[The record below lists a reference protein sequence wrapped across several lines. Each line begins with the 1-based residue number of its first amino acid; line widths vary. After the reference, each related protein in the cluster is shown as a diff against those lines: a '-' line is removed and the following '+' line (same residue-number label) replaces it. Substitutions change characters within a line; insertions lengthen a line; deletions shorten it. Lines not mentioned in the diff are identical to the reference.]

1 MSRGGRQ
8 GGDNVPSEL
17 LREQENLRIFELL
30 GRKCVTLVTAVVQ
43 LVVAEPGGVP
53 GGPGGVPGGSWSLR
67 GCGVACLVRDSPRRS
82 YFIRIFRLPAG
93 ELWWEQELQG
103 GMGYKTP
110 TPFFHTF
117 VSHEGWAGLNFASE
131 AEAAAFEGR
140 VQERLRRRQQR
151 GEKQLLPPPP
161 PPGHGPPIPATPIP
175 NPDIT
180 PSRYRGLPSPP
191 SGPSPTSGPPPA
203 PGAPPGQ
210 RKKGRGRKK
219 ISKADIGVPSG
230 FKHVGH
236 IGWDPTGGFDLAAM
250 DPALRS
256 LFAQAGVSER
266 HLADAETSRL
276 IHDFIERRG
285 GLQAVREEMRRQG
298 GHGAPTPPPPLSPP
312 PGPPPPPPGRGSP
325 APPPAPPP
333 PPPATP
339 ETPEVGAGPGAGGLV
354 GALMDVMQKRSRVIH
369 SSDEGTASEEEE
381 DDDEWDE

>member
-17 LREQENLRIFELL
+17 LGEQENLRIFELL

-53 GGPGGVPGGSWSLR
+53 GGVLGGSWSLR

-131 AEAAAFEGR
+131 AEAATFEGR

-151 GEKQLLPPPP
+151 SEKQLLPPPP
-161 PPGHGPPIPATPIP
+161 PPGHERRGASPGPPTLMA
-175 NPDIT
+175 
-180 PSRYRGLPSPP
+180 PP
-191 SGPSPTSGPPPA
+191 SQPCPSPTPTSPPAGTGGCPAPPRDPPPPPDPPPA
-203 PGAPPGQ
+203 AGAPPREQ
-210 RKKGRGRKK
+210 KKGRGRKK

-236 IGWDPTGGFDLAAM
+236 IGWDPNGGFDLAAL

-256 LFAQAGVSER
+256 LFAQAGISER

-276 IHDFIERRG
+276 IHDFIERQG

-298 GHGAPTPPPPLSPP
+298 
-312 PGPPPPPPGRGSP
+312 PPPPPPGRGSP
-325 APPPAPPP
+325 APLPPPLP
-333 PPPATP
+333 PPPARSRSGTP

-381 DDDEWDE
+381 DDDEWDD